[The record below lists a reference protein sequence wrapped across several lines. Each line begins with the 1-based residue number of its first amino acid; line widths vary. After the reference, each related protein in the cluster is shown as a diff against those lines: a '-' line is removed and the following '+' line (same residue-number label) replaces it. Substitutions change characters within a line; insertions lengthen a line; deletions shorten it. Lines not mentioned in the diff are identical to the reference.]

1 MLRVQCARRYTVY
14 LTSIVFLGYM
24 YIRVYL
30 CIKVWWVFF
39 NFFLLEALPELQ
51 HLGLLLSG
59 F

>member
-1 MLRVQCARRYTVY
+1 MYV
-14 LTSIVFLGYM
+14 TSIDFLGYM

-30 CIKVWWVFF
+30 CIKVWWGFF